1 MSDSVLYS
9 VADCVATITLN
20 RPTVLNALDAAMISA
35 LHAACE
41 EASGDKA
48 ARAVVLRGAG
58 AAFLSGGDI
67 AMFHA
72 NLSRLPAL
80 VREGGG
86 ALRQAILALRRAP
99 KPVLAS
105 VHGAVAG
112 AGVSLMA
119 AADLAIAAEGT
130 RFTMA
135 YSRLGTSPD
144 GGATYFLPRL
154 VGYRRALEL
163 MLLGEVFDAQ
173 TAFAAGLVNWIV
185 SPESLLAETKR
196 IAQQL
201 AQGPTTAFGETKRL
215 AQEGCDRSLAAHLDE
230 EIEAFGRCAGTA
242 DFAEGVTAFMQKRK
256 PLFKGE

>member
-1 MSDSVLYS
+1 
-9 VADCVATITLN
+9 
-20 RPTVLNALDAAMISA
+20 
-35 LHAACE
+35 
-41 EASGDKA
+41 
-48 ARAVVLRGAG
+48 
-58 AAFLSGGDI
+58 
-67 AMFHA
+67 
-72 NLSRLPAL
+72 
-80 VREGGG
+80 
-86 ALRQAILALRRAP
+86 
-99 KPVLAS
+99 
-105 VHGAVAG
+105 
-112 AGVSLMA
+112 
-119 AADLAIAAEGT
+119 
-130 RFTMA
+130 MA

-230 EIEAFGRCAGTA
+230 EIEAFARCAGTA